1 MNSKIKNVTFSLPVE
16 VVEKLREYVKEDYIP
31 SLNTGVKE
39 ALEEYTVK
47 IERQIFKKEMEI
59 ASKDPMFL
67 EDIDTAMA
75 DFEKTDIDTA
85 RRIEEW

>member
-1 MNSKIKNVTFSLPVE
+1 MNNKIKNVTFSLPVE
-16 VVEKLREYVKEDYIP
+16 IVEKLREYVKEDYIP
-31 SLNTGVKE
+31 SLNTGVRE

-67 EDIDTAMA
+67 EDIDKAMA